1 MFVRSLWQI
10 GRTLNVLQI
19 LSEMDVYADRK
30 SDRLG
35 LYNPEFALP
44 TKSTIH

>member
-19 LSEMDVYADRK
+19 LSEMDVYADRN
-30 SDRLG
+30 SDQLG

-44 TKSTIH
+44 KNLTIH